1 MACDVEALV
10 MGLTD
15 AGLPK
20 LVQPELAV
28 FGFYVALAIVQ
39 LWLVPQT
46 FLIHNLVTSI
56 ESLTEEHSESS
67 M

>member
-1 MACDVEALV
+1 MARDVEMSV
-10 MGLTD
+10 TD

-20 LVQPELAV
+20 LVEPELAV

-46 FLIHNLVTSI
+46 FLNHNLVK
-56 ESLTEEHSESS
+56 S
-67 M
+67 MKV